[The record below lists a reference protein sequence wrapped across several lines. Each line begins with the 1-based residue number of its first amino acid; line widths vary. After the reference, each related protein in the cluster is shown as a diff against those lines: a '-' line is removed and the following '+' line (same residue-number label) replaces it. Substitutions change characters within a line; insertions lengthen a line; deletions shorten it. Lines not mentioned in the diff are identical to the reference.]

1 MNGTHTNTGQRFSR
15 VLRDDFRNINFN
27 RDIKHE
33 FKELKSFYLSEE
45 EKQRLS
51 EMRRIKGFFFV
62 VGWMVRS
69 LFLHLTPIR
78 RLLTVVGLIFILIDS
93 SIVVNLGNGNVH
105 ANNNGLIGGTLIFI
119 VLMLELKDKL
129 LAKDELEAGRK
140 VQKALTPERSPKVV
154 GWSIWLYTR
163 PANEVGGDLVDYL
176 KINGNKVG
184 IILADVAGKGLHAA
198 LLMAKLQ
205 ATIRALAADYDS
217 LSELCIKIN
226 NIFCRDSLPS
236 IFASMLYMELKPEDS
251 QIRYVNAGHFPPLL
265 VKNDGVT
272 NETPK
277 SNTALGLMKD
287 FKYKEELI
295 NMDPGEILVTYSD
308 GVTEAR
314 NEYGQFFEKERLLRV
329 LSRISRYKFE
339 DMGEI
344 IVREV
349 DNFVGDAPVNDD
361 LSLIIIR
368 KD

>member
-1 MNGTHTNTGQRFSR
+1 MNGTQTNARQKFSR

-33 FKELKSFYLSEE
+33 FKELRNFYLDDEQ
-45 EKQRLS
+45 KQRLS
-51 EMRRIKGFFFV
+51 EMRKVKGFIFQV
-62 VGWMVRS
+62 AWMIRS
-69 LFLHLTPIR
+69 LFLHLTPMR
-78 RLLTVVGLIFILIDS
+78 RLLTIIGLILIIIDS
-93 SIVVNLGNGNVH
+93 SIIININNGNVH
-105 ANNNGLIGGTLIFI
+105 ASNNGLIGGALIFI

-140 VQKALTPERSPKVV
+140 VQRALTPERSPKVN

-176 KINGNKVG
+176 KINEHKVG

-217 LSELCIKIN
+217 LSELCTKIN
-226 NIFCRDSLPS
+226 NIFYRDSLPN
-236 IFASMLYMELKPEDS
+236 IFASMVYMELNPEGN

-265 VKNDGVT
+265 IKSADVI
-272 NETPK
+272 ETPK

-287 FKYKEELI
+287 FTYKEELI
-295 NMDPGEILVTYSD
+295 NMEPGEILITYSD

-314 NEYGQFFEKERLLRV
+314 DEYGIFFEKSRLLRV
-329 LSRISRYKFE
+329 LSRIGKYKFE

-349 DNFVGDAPVNDD
+349 DNFVGDAPVHDD
-361 LSLIIIR
+361 LSLILIK